1 MGWVGGLQEFSVSL
15 SPLWFNWSL
24 NWVGLGWDWSG
35 GIVDYRVALNLSTLN
50 AGVLIMVYQVILMMF
65 LLKTVD
71 YSFLLSICIIF

>member
-1 MGWVGGLQEFSVSL
+1 M
-15 SPLWFNWSL
+15 